1 MQLQIIATSALLG
14 YTSAATAYGGRNK
27 AWPAWEAADQ
37 ITIADPNAAEADTGE
52 SLIGCARSSG
62 VVTLP
67 QKCSNAGTCTPADPG
82 TGMAFYGKA
91 AANKGSFLASGTA
104 RGTTGV

>member
-14 YTSAATAYGGRNK
+14 YTSAATAYGARNK
-27 AWPAWEAADQ
+27 AWPAWETADQ
-37 ITIADPNAAEADTGE
+37 ITIADPVAAEADTGE

-67 QKCSNAGTCTPADPG
+67 QKCSSADTCTPADP
-82 TGMAFYGKA
+82 TDGMAFYGKA
-91 AANKGSFLASGTA
+91 AANKGAFLASGTT
-104 RGTTGV
+104 RVNTGV